1 MGANLFLFVTDYI
14 GRNGPE
20 ESVHVNDW
28 SAQVYM
34 KLGQLF
40 DQKIKMLLAVVYL
53 LDVSPLI
60 T

>member
-14 GRNGPE
+14 GRNLPE

-34 KLGQLF
+34 KLEQLF
-40 DQKIKMLLAVVYL
+40 DQKKKRI
-53 LDVSPLI
+53 
-60 T
+60 